1 MTLGGKE
8 TVSKHECNEAAERAS
23 GSLER
28 MVRPLLDY
36 ARPAA
41 AWRLT
46 EKKARMVLESGRP
59 TQIVGLIIRD
69 MDTGQ
74 TTVID
79 QSAVM
84 TLHPN
89 QWNEVMH
96 PKRPNDRTERQTPG
110 CAHDGTKNA

>member
-1 MTLGGKE
+1 MNNTEGG
-8 TVSKHECNEAAERAS
+8 AEREGP
-23 GSLER
+23 GSLQR

-36 ARPAA
+36 AHPAA

-46 EKKARMVLESGRP
+46 EKKARMVLDSGRP

-84 TLHPN
+84 TLHPS

-96 PKRPNDRTERQTPG
+96 PKRPNDKAERQP
-110 CAHDGTKNA
+110 

>member
-1 MTLGGKE
+1 MKTE
-8 TVSKHECNEAAERAS
+8 DARP

-28 MVRPLLDY
+28 MVRPLSDY
-36 ARPAA
+36 FGRVS
-41 AWRLT
+41 AWVMT

-84 TLHPN
+84 TLHPS

-96 PKRPNDRTERQTPG
+96 PKRPNDQSSATRP
-110 CAHDGTKNA
+110 

>member
-1 MTLGGKE
+1 MN
-8 TVSKHECNEAAERAS
+8 NENDRAEVGRGAS
-23 GSLER
+23 SVQR

-36 ARPAA
+36 AAPAY

-84 TLHPN
+84 TLHPS

-96 PKRPNDRTERQTPG
+96 SKRPNKDSAT
-110 CAHDGTKNA
+110 DSL

>member
-1 MTLGGKE
+1 MNSPNDTSGERGG
-8 TVSKHECNEAAERAS
+8 

-36 ARPAA
+36 AHPAA
-41 AWRLT
+41 AWKLT

-59 TQIVGLIIRD
+59 TQIVGLVIRD

-84 TLHPN
+84 TLHPS

-96 PKRPNDRTERQTPG
+96 PKRPNADLRQD
-110 CAHDGTKNA
+110 ADSAASNVK

>member
-1 MTLGGKE
+1 MNNPNDTSGERGG
-8 TVSKHECNEAAERAS
+8 

-84 TLHPN
+84 TLHPS

-96 PKRPNDRTERQTPG
+96 PKRPNDRTERPARRKEQK
-110 CAHDGTKNA
+110 HE